1 MEKKKSS
8 MHLQFSQNCLL
19 NYKLLVR
26 DERIYFIDPSIRRN
40 TVINKSGINGKR
52 IEERGKGIFKKR
64 LSSTVKLVGRERWID
79 QIKER
84 HCRRRVKKKNL
95 FFSPDIVKLW
105 IRAYSQRLRVRSH
118 SVQFPMGVEFR
129 ASYGLDVLERRHG
142 DESWPSAVAASVAGI
157 EFRPRFLL
165 RTRSKSKSIRIIVSK
180 RKKSRCD
187 LKRFKKK
194 I

>member
-26 DERIYFIDPSIRRN
+26 DERIYFIDPLIRRN

-52 IEERGKGIFKKR
+52 IEERSKGIFKKR

-84 HCRRRVKKKNL
+84 HCRRRVKKKISSSHL
-95 FFSPDIVKLW
+95 TSWSFGYEHILSVFELDPT
-105 IRAYSQRLRVRSH
+105 AYN
-118 SVQFPMGVEFR
+118 FPWGWNSAHR
-129 ASYGLDVLERRHG
+129 TAWTS
-142 DESWPSAVAASVAGI
+142 SSAVTGTNLGLPPLLLPLLASSSGLGSCCERDRNRNQFV
-157 EFRPRFLL
+157 
-165 RTRSKSKSIRIIVSK
+165 
-180 RKKSRCD
+180 
-187 LKRFKKK
+187 
-194 I
+194 